1 MPTALDTLHQNDGI
15 MSRRKTRKESVQDHA
30 IMVSGVEKKYATKKA
45 PKMDY
50 RGSGM
55 G

>member
-1 MPTALDTLHQNDGI
+1 MF
-15 MSRRKTRKESVQDHA
+15 RKKTRKESVQDHA
-30 IMVSGVEKKYATKKA
+30 IMVSGIEKKYAARKA